1 MFPGAP
7 TLTLQ
12 TIPPPAAHLCLT
24 VENFVQK
31 ELGHSLH
38 HKKLLIGFSGGID
51 STALLLIFFL
61 LAQRNNLSVAA
72 AHLNHGMR
80 PEAKR
85 DEEFCRS
92 LCARL
97 SVPFFTE
104 FTDVPA
110 MSKNGTGLEDAARTA
125 RYAFFASLHPSY
137 HYDYLLTGHHLNDL
151 AEDCFM
157 RLLRGS
163 GWPSLAGMPAYTQHR
178 SQLRPLLMQSKEA
191 LANFLLELDIPHVVD
206 ATNADPFTLRNR
218 VRQQVLPF
226 FLKENPRFLERIAA
240 LWKQAR
246 TEEEDINQLL
256 TPIFEATSQALS
268 LAEYPSDSQSNSH
281 ADSRFDTQHD
291 SKQALSSHAQGNT
304 TQNCPKPTSP
314 LPPTPSPL
322 GAFAKTAHSHPPVPA
337 CTGSPAAIV
346 VLRKDQIENLPKSLR
361 LRAYKHI
368 LDTLG
373 PGQVLAETLL
383 KLDTAWTNK
392 KGKSLFQFSH
402 GKTAQIDKQSIVF
415 KKTN

>member
-1 MFPGAP
+1 MFPSAS

-31 ELGHSLH
+31 DLGHSLQ
-38 HKKLLIGFSGGID
+38 HKKLLIGLSGGID

-72 AHLNHGMR
+72 AHLHHGIR
-80 PEAKR
+80 PEATR
-85 DEEFCRS
+85 DQEFCRS

-97 SVPFFTE
+97 SVPFFTQ

-110 MSKNGTGLEDAARTA
+110 MCKNGTGLEDAARTA
-125 RYAFFASLHPSY
+125 RYTFFASLQSSY

-178 SQLRPLLMQSKEA
+178 SQLRPLLMQSKES
-191 LANFLLELDIPHVVD
+191 LTNFLLELDIPHVVD
-206 ATNADPFTLRNR
+206 ATNTDPFTLRNR

-226 FLKENPRFLERIAA
+226 FLEENPRFLERIAA

-246 TEEEDINQLL
+246 TEEDDINQLL
-256 TPIFEATSQALS
+256 APIFEATNQALS
-268 LAEYPSDSQSNSH
+268 LAECSPDSLSNRQTQSQSNSH
-281 ADSRFDTQHD
+281 AE
-291 SKQALSSHAQGNT
+291 
-304 TQNCPKPTSP
+304 
-314 LPPTPSPL
+314 
-322 GAFAKTAHSHPPVPA
+322 
-337 CTGSPAAIV
+337 SPATIL
-346 VLRKDQIENLPKSLR
+346 VLRKEQLESLPKSLR
-361 LRAYKHI
+361 LRAYKHV
-368 LDTLG
+368 LDSLG

-383 KLDTAWTNK
+383 KLDTAWTHK

>member
-12 TIPPPAAHLCLT
+12 TIPPSAAHLCLT

-31 ELGHSLH
+31 ELGHSLL
-38 HKKLLIGFSGGID
+38 HKKVLIGLSGGID

-72 AHLNHGMR
+72 AHLHHGIR
-80 PEAKR
+80 PEATR
-85 DEEFCRS
+85 DQDFCRS
-92 LCARL
+92 LCTAL

-104 FTDVPA
+104 FADVPA
-110 MSKNGTGLEDAARTA
+110 MCKNGTGLEDAARTA
-125 RYAFFASLHPSY
+125 RYSFFASLQSSSP
-137 HYDYLLTGHHLNDL
+137 YDYLLTGHHLNDL

-178 SQLRPLLMQSKEA
+178 SQLRPLLMQSKEN
-191 LANFLLELDIPHVVD
+191 LTNFLLELDIPHVVD
-206 ATNADPFTLRNR
+206 ATNTDPFTLRNR

-226 FLKENPRFLERIAA
+226 FLEENPRFLERIAT

-256 TPIFEATSQALS
+256 APIFQATSQALS
-268 LAEYPSDSQSNSH
+268 LPEFP
-281 ADSRFDTQHD
+281 AD
-291 SKQALSSHAQGNT
+291 L
-304 TQNCPKPTSP
+304 
-314 LPPTPSPL
+314 
-322 GAFAKTAHSHPPVPA
+322 
-337 CTGSPAAIV
+337 V
-346 VLRKDQIENLPKSLR
+346 VLSKEQIENLPKSLR
-361 LRAYKHI
+361 LRAYKHV
-368 LDTLG
+368 LDSLG

-383 KLDTAWTNK
+383 KLDAAWTHK